1 MPRVSTFYGIAIY
14 LYYRDHPPPHFHAIY
29 GDAEAV
35 FEITSGAV
43 LAGRIPRRARG
54 LVEDWLAA
62 HRDELQQNWDL
73 AAAGQ
78 PLIPVPPLD

>member
-1 MPRVSTFYGIAIY
+1 M
-14 LYYRDHPPPHFHAIY
+14 
-29 GDAEAV
+29 
-35 FEITSGAV
+35 FEIATGNV
-43 LAGRIPRRARG
+43 IAGKLPRWARL

-73 AAAGQ
+73 AVASQ